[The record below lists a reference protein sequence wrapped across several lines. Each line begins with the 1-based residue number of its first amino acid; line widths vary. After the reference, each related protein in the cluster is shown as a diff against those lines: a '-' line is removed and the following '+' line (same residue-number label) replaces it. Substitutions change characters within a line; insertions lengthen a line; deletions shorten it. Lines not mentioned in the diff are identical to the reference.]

1 MIDAGLISDIISV
14 YVKHGWELRRVLL
27 CEPTTSLV
35 EGVEVSQGKIDG
47 LWFARDRADGDTAW
61 ELRHI
66 SNAPFALV
74 AVVSEET
81 DDLEATLDEIED
93 KMAETLASKLRGH

>member
-1 MIDAGLISDIISV
+1 MIDRQLVDSIISV
-14 YVKHGWELRRVLL
+14 YVEHGWELRRVLL
-27 CEPTTSLV
+27 CEPDMVSFD
-35 EGVEVSQGKIDG
+35 GVNVSKGKVDG

-93 KMAETLASKLRGH
+93 NMAETLAPKLRGH

>member
-1 MIDAGLISDIISV
+1 MIDRQLVENIISV
-14 YVKHGWELRRVLL
+14 YTKHGWELRRVLF
-27 CEPTTSLV
+27 CDPNVDSL
-35 EGVEVSQGKIDG
+35 EGVEVAKGKIDG
-47 LWFARDRADGDTAW
+47 LWFARDRSDGDTAW

-81 DDLEATLDEIED
+81 DDLEATLAEIED
-93 KMAETLASKLRGH
+93 NMAETLASKLRGH